1 LGSLTTDGARCTSE
15 IKTRIAVP
23 KAAFN
28 RKKTLSIS
36 TVDSNLR
43 IN

>member
-1 LGSLTTDGARCTSE
+1 LGSLTTDNPRCTSE
-15 IKTRIAVP
+15 IKTRIAVA

-28 RKKTLSIS
+28 RKKALSIS
-36 TVDSNLR
+36 TLDLNLR